1 MSNIGKLAMLINPM
15 GLFDLMLFSGA
26 VQLYTIYVLKPIG
39 FISLAKPTYEI
50 YYKGYKGIYNSI
62 I

>member
-1 MSNIGKLAMLINPM
+1 MLINQM